1 MMEFY
6 LQSRTHRSKSMN
18 SNLLSMSAD
27 TGYGPSGVKGTWCK
41 FTIRNDYG
49 HYLLESVVRDAI
61 IDFRKARDE
70 DAECFFGVVLEA
82 GENDQVRYE
91 FESLD
96 MATFNLGVLL
106 YDYDINCTQTL
117 REGAFRA
124 GSGYENL

>member
-1 MMEFY
+1 MEFY
-6 LQSRTHRSKSMN
+6 LQSRAHRSQSINAK
-18 SNLLSMSAD
+18 LLNMTAD

-49 HYLLESVVRDAI
+49 HYLLENVVRDAI

-70 DAECFFGVVLEA
+70 DEECCFGVVLEA

-106 YDYDINCTQTL
+106 YEHDINCTQTL

-124 GSGYENL
+124 GSGHFNF